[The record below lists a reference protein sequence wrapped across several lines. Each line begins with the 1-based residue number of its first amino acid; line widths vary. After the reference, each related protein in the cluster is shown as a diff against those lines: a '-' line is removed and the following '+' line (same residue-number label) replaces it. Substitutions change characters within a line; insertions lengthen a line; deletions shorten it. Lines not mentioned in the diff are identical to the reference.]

1 MRDKKPKLRAAFKGA
16 RTGIDKD
23 KAPEV
28 RGAFQAAGKGLK
40 QVEKEVPVNARGAL
54 QAAVAA
60 LVEVEKRGHL
70 GREGQKALELCQ
82 KALGGVPERI
92 KSHAPVPALRPGGS
106 MAPAADKVDRKV
118 REDREAWKAKLRES
132 RRGKGKSKGEKER

>member
-1 MRDKKPKLRAAFKGA
+1 MRDKSPNMRGAFKGA

-23 KAPEV
+23 KAPDV
-28 RGAFQAAGKGLK
+28 KGAFEAAGKGLK
-40 QVEKEVPVNARGAL
+40 QVEKEVPVNAQGAL

-60 LVEVEKRGHL
+60 LSEVEKRGHL
-70 GREGQKALELCQ
+70 GREGKKALELCQ

-92 KSHAPVPALRPGGS
+92 KSHAPEPTLRPGGS
-106 MAPAADKVDRKV
+106 MTAAADKVDRKV
-118 REDREAWKAKLRES
+118 REDQEAWKAKLRES